1 MIIKETLIGALLI
14 NILVLRTGRAP
25 TWCTVLMSALQVNHS
40 APDRDGM
47 RLFKWKQ
54 PVPTPAYLS
63 KSSTSL

>member
-1 MIIKETLIGALLI
+1 MLMVSLSLTMVALPF
-14 NILVLRTGRAP
+14 RAP

-40 APDRDGM
+40 TPDRDGM

-63 KSSTSL
+63 KYNTALDLTRF